1 MLDSNSDLSEYI
13 SKKVPDAGD
22 MCFGI
27 VVAEKNPEIAMALL
41 RGAVDTLME
50 NGAISENIHIK
61 NVPGSSELV
70 YGAHQM
76 TLRGYYDAVIVLG
89 CVIKGETPHF
99 DFICQGLNY
108 GISRLNA
115 TSEVPVIYGVLTT
128 ENESQARE
136 RAGGSKGNK
145 GSESAIDAIKMA
157 KF

>member
-13 SKKVPDAGD
+13 TKKVPDAGD

-27 VVAEKNPEIAMALL
+27 VIAEKNPEIAIALL

-99 DFICQGLNY
+99 DFVCHGLTF

-128 ENESQARE
+128 ENEQQARE

>member
-13 SKKVPDAGD
+13 TKKVPDAGD

-27 VVAEKNPEIAMALL
+27 VIAEKNPEIAIALL

-50 NGAISENIHIK
+50 NGAIIENIHIK

-99 DFICQGLNY
+99 DFICHGLTY

-128 ENESQARE
+128 ENEQQARE

>member
-1 MLDSNSDLSEYI
+1 MPDLSDYI

-27 VVAEKNPEIAMALL
+27 VIAEKNPEIANGLL
-41 RGAVDTLME
+41 HGAVETLLE
-50 NGAISENIHIK
+50 NGAIIENIHVK
-61 NVPGSSELV
+61 TVPGCSELV

-89 CVIKGETPHF
+89 CLIKGETPHF
-99 DFICQGLNY
+99 QFICQGINY
-108 GISRLNA
+108 GIQHLNSK
-115 TSEVPVIYGVLTT
+115 SEVPVIYGVLTT
-128 ENESQARE
+128 DSLEQAKE
-136 RAGGSKGNK
+136 RCGGAKGNK

>member
-1 MLDSNSDLSEYI
+1 MPDLSDYI

-27 VVAEKNPEIAMALL
+27 VIAEKNPEIAAALL
-41 RGAVDTLME
+41 QGTVETLTA
-50 NGAISENIHIK
+50 NGALSENIHVK
-61 NVPGSSELV
+61 TVPGSSELV

-89 CVIKGETPHF
+89 CVVRGETPHF
-99 DFICQGLNY
+99 DFICQGLTF
-108 GISRLNA
+108 GLARLNA
-115 TSEVPVIYGVLTT
+115 TSEVPIIYGVLTT
-128 ENESQARE
+128 DTMEQAKE
-136 RAGGSKGNK
+136 RAGGAKGNK

>member
-13 SKKVPDAGD
+13 TKKVPDAGD

-27 VVAEKNPEIAMALL
+27 VIAEKNPEIAIALL

-99 DFICQGLNY
+99 DFICQGLTY

-128 ENESQARE
+128 ENEQQARE

>member
-1 MLDSNSDLSEYI
+1 
-13 SKKVPDAGD
+13 
-22 MCFGI
+22 
-27 VVAEKNPEIAMALL
+27 
-41 RGAVDTLME
+41 
-50 NGAISENIHIK
+50 
-61 NVPGSSELV
+61 
-70 YGAHQM
+70 M